1 MNPLKIPA
9 LGYKIKSNQSPYIH
23 VSPRFETLVKS
34 EFETTRKLNG
44 EGATESEHQYPHSG
58 RNDQEFSPIKALNE
72 MKRKR
77 KVMELTK
84 DLLKNRLVALSQEQK
99 RMDQQVLGIKKK
111 SEDLLAKRI
120 EHEKRVKEL

>member
-9 LGYKIKSNQSPYIH
+9 LGYTVKSTQSPYIL
-23 VSPRFETLVKS
+23 VSPRFETIEKS
-34 EFETTRKLNG
+34 EFERTRRMNG
-44 EGATESEHQYPHSG
+44 AGATEPDHHPQSA
-58 RNDQEFSPIKALNE
+58 RNEQQEFSPIKALNE

-111 SEDLLAKRI
+111 SEDLLDKRI
-120 EHEKRVKEL
+120 EHEKRVE